1 MSDLNSEKLQIL
13 INTFK
18 KELKIYGEINARKD
32 LRNIQLKEISND
44 RLRNHIISYQREVNL
59 YREIISCQTRRICEL
74 KKEIDKELEKL
85 YLKIQKN

>member
-18 KELKIYGEINARKD
+18 KELKIYGEINARQD

-59 YREIISCQTRRICEL
+59 YREIISCQTRMICEL
-74 KKEIDKELEKL
+74 KIEIDKELEKL

>member
-32 LRNIQLKEISND
+32 LRNIQLKEISTD
-44 RLRNHIISYQREVNL
+44 KLRNHIISYQREVNL

-85 YLKIQKN
+85 YLKIKKN